1 MIHRLIYNS
10 ENIDMIYNSLSNLL
24 SQGKPKDFEIKIDG
38 LTVVHRTDRINKF
51 SLYRKSMFESTNEVA
66 FIIYNGTSRVND
78 KYILTRNLLANTS
91 QIDIGE
97 EVRRIVKQ
105 KQHEQEFQRL
115 KEVEV
120 KHKQKIQKL
129 KSKIEDL
136 ESQKSGDLKEVLGAI
151 SLLLPSP
158 DNNGTEIDPETK
170 KMVELI
176 KFFKKKHGKKTF
188 DEALAIGLILAE
200 SPYLIKDVKQ
210 FINKKKE
217 ERDNEK
223 EQKQK

>member
-38 LTVVHRTDRINKF
+38 LTVVHRTDLLNKF
-51 SLYRKSMFESTNEVA
+51 SLYRKSMFESTNEVE

>member
-1 MIHRLIYNS
+1 
-10 ENIDMIYNSLSNLL
+10 MIYNSLSNLL

-38 LTVVHRTDRINKF
+38 LTVVHRTNRLNKF
-51 SLYRKSMFESTNEVA
+51 SLYRKSMFETTNEVT
-66 FIIYNGTSRVND
+66 FMIYTGKSRVND

-97 EVRRIVKQ
+97 QVRRIVKQ

-158 DNNGTEIDPETK
+158 NNNGTEIDPETK

-176 KFFKKKHGKKTF
+176 KFFKKKHGKKVF
-188 DEALAIGLILAE
+188 DEALAVGLTLAE
-200 SPYLIKDVKQ
+200 SPDLIKEVKQ

-217 ERDNEK
+217 ERENEK